1 MGYVHYDALVE
12 AKACAVALPFE
23 EGARLIDACE
33 NLFVEAIGELDELEL
48 CILLVEGR
56 RQAYTVPAIQSLPEM
71 GEGHPVIPD
80 ELSRRIFVRF
90 PQQKI
95 VSYTVLNESYGEYPK
110 PPEEFIG
117 RLFRTFSKSHLLDY
131 TYATCNGTLE
141 FESFVAHYEIACLNH
156 VIDVVALA
164 NPEISLVLGAVN
176 GVDPPSPRVQ

>member
-1 MGYVHYDALVE
+1 MNEHMGYIHHDALAE
-12 AKACAVALPFE
+12 AKATAVALPLE
-23 EGARLIDACE
+23 EGAKLIDACE

-56 RQAYTVPAIQSLPEM
+56 RQAYTVSAIASMPEL
-71 GEGHPVIPD
+71 GLGHPVIPD

-90 PQQKI
+90 PSHKI

-141 FESFVAHYEIACLNH
+141 FEPFVAHYEIACLNH

-164 NPEISLVLGAVN
+164 EPEVSVVRRAASVT
-176 GVDPPSPRVQ
+176 